1 MVYLLVQMTVRDFDQ
16 WKPYFDSNEAER
28 RAAGA
33 GTIQV
38 FRSALEPN
46 EITILF
52 EWDNVYNAQRFAA
65 SQDMREMMKKAG
77 VIGSPTFSV
86 LDKVD

>member
-1 MVYLLVQMTVRDFDQ
+1 MVYLLVQLTVQDFDQ
-16 WKPYFDSNEAER
+16 WKPYFDSNAAER
-28 RAAGA
+28 QAAGA

-38 FRSALEPN
+38 FRNAREPN

-52 EWDNVYNAQRFAA
+52 EWDSGYNAQRFVA
-65 SQDMREMMKKAG
+65 SQNMREMMKKSG
-77 VIGSPTFSV
+77 VMGSPTFVV